1 MLIAF
6 TITVPVRE
14 GEKYYVCV
22 CILQILL
29 ANSTARIFKVWR
41 LQIYVL
47 HPKIRFPLKSKDS
60 LDLSL
65 KLKIG
70 WISR

>member
-1 MLIAF
+1 M
-6 TITVPVRE
+6 
-14 GEKYYVCV
+14 CV
-22 CILQILL
+22 YKLQILS
-29 ANSTARIFKVWR
+29 ANSTAQIFKVWR
-41 LQIYVL
+41 LQICVL

>member
-1 MLIAF
+1 MLIAI
-6 TITVPVRE
+6 TITVTVQL

-22 CILQILL
+22 QCTYQKFIQQIP
-29 ANSTARIFKVWR
+29 RIFKVWR
-41 LQIYVL
+41 LQICVL

-60 LDLSL
+60 LYLSL